1 MMKRVFKISLIVTV
15 VSLLITLVL
24 LPFGVRSMLD
34 TANKWAEY
42 TTYEVEYEQPA

>member
-24 LPFGVRSMLD
+24 LPFGVPQHAGHRQQVGRIHHL
-34 TANKWAEY
+34 
-42 TTYEVEYEQPA
+42 

>member
-34 TANKWAEY
+34 TANQ
-42 TTYEVEYEQPA
+42 VGRIHHL